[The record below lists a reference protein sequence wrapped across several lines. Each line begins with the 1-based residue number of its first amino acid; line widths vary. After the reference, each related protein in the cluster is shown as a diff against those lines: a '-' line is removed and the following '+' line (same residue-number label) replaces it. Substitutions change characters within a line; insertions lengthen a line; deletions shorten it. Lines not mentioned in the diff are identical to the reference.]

1 MVVQKELFPGV
12 QVNNEYF
19 EEEQKVNEL
28 KNEVAELDMVL
39 INEQLKELE
48 VWKLQSHSSFL
59 R

>member
-1 MVVQKELFPGV
+1 MVVQKELLPGV
-12 QVNNEYF
+12 HVNTEYF

-48 VWKLQSHSSFL
+48 VWKLQSRSSL
-59 R
+59 LM